1 MNGHQLSSNATST
14 GGTTSSNIPVSTGG
28 IAWQHVSVQTATVPP
43 IPLLHDFSYS
53 IENGRFC
60 AILGPSGSG
69 KSTLLRT
76 LAHDQTLPSTG
87 EVWQY
92 GVEDDEA
99 VHSRNQSTKHQR
111 PHTAFVTQHDAF
123 FDQLTVKETIEF
135 ASFMEGDDNNIQH
148 SSLFDTFLGLDPRQP
163 IHQLSGGEKRRLSI
177 LLELISKATNFL
189 ILDEPTSGLDTS
201 MAQQIVQLL
210 KQIASSQN
218 IPLLCSIH
226 QPRSSLWKYFD
237 DIILIYGGEVCYA
250 GTRDYAL
257 THLEKLG
264 YPCPMNTN
272 PADFLIDL
280 VTDEPSRTKLQQHAY
295 ISAYREQ
302 ASTSLSEIVAGGQL
316 NNDSDLASRGKRPNI
331 LLRFGA
337 LLNRSWKQIIRNNT
351 IHLVKF
357 IGSVG
362 NAVLLAEIFPT
373 VHGNLV
379 RPNSV
384 ADRIALL
391 SFGAINMCFFAFLK
405 TVKLFSDERPVIQR
419 ELNKKQYLSA
429 EYILAKIIA
438 DLPIDAL
445 FTVLFSSILKL
456 STGLRISMEKI
467 VVAYTALTTAGS
479 ALGFVFGSI
488 GDRDVATSA
497 SIPAI
502 VLLMVVGIINPSG
515 VDPEHP
521 PPHAVQLLKSV
532 SPFAYAIEALAIGE
546 YTGMEFDGKKSW
558 FGRFRELPRLGALAM
573 VKNGEQ
579 ILEALGL
586 QNQTFESA
594 VQYLSFLTVMFFFT
608 SWIGLSI
615 QQWWHERR
623 RANSHTTGSI
633 NLFRKNPAT
642 GFRVLQP
649 Q

>member
-148 SSLFDTFLGLDPRQP
+148 SSLFDTFLGLDPSQP
-163 IHQLSGGEKRRLSI
+163 VHQLSGGEKRRLSI